1 MSNRSERQSS
11 ATVESTE
18 SIQNLSE
25 LELVIDTS
33 FKNQIKSGT
42 KWLIRPF
49 EKCCSSTP
57 SDQQQQK
64 TQSTFDSD
72 CLKPELNRV
81 NSLLKYFTFAIMFTN
96 GV

>member
-1 MSNRSERQSS
+1 MSNSSERQSS
-11 ATVESTE
+11 VTVESTE

-57 SDQQQQK
+57 SK